1 MKIKKI
7 NFCFAFVIGIF
18 LLLNILV
25 IFSGI
30 NKKNIQNNIFRL
42 HVVANSNTDKDQNL
56 KLKVAKA
63 LSNFLHESN
72 IKGYLNSKEKAKQYI
87 TDNINKILE
96 IANSVIKQN
105 GYDYNVYA
113 NIGEMKYDEKSNET
127 IQMAKGTYDSIKL
140 VIGDGKGQNFWSL
153 IYPYSY
159 IGSYEF
165 KNNTKDINKNVIV
178 DTNFILNEE
187 DITYE
192 FKIVELL
199 KNIF

>member
-18 LLLNILV
+18 LLLNTLV

-30 NKKNIQNNIFRL
+30 NKRNIQSDIFRL
-42 HVVANSNTDKDQNL
+42 HVVANSNTVKDQNL
-56 KLKVAKA
+56 KLKVVKA
-63 LSNFLHESN
+63 LSNFLYESN
-72 IKGYLNSKEKAKQYI
+72 TKGYLSSKEKAKQYI

-105 GYDYNVYA
+105 GYDYNIYA

-140 VIGDGKGQNFWSL
+140 VIGEGKGQNFWSL

-165 KNNTKDINKNVIV
+165 KNNTKDINKNVVV
-178 DTNFILNEE
+178 DTNYILNEK

-199 KNIF
+199 KSIF